1 MLRIYNSLSRT
12 IEKVTFSNN
21 TCTIYVCGITPYDT
35 THLGH
40 AFTYVTFDT
49 FIRFLRWK
57 KISVRYTQ
65 NVTDIDDPLFERARK
80 VGRDWKTLGN
90 TWTARYLSDMAFLH
104 VAQPNHFVKVT
115 QEIDQIITIIKVI
128 IAKDLAYA
136 REGYVYF
143 DVVKDKE
150 YGKLSRLTPSEMT
163 IISRE
168 RGNDPR
174 DPRKKN
180 PLDFILWQ
188 PSKEDEPS
196 WPGPFGDGRPGWH
209 IECSAM
215 SMKYLGKQI
224 DIHGGG
230 RDLIFPHHESEIA
243 QSESYT
249 DIKPFVR
256 YWMHTAMVQHEGKK
270 MSKSLGNLVLVD
282 KLRHKHSAGAIR
294 WYLLNHHY
302 RKEWNFDEKE
312 LTRAEEEVK
321 QIRTLTADNA
331 NNDRKGDMSTMD
343 AFVAALDNDFDT
355 PTAQQIIIDTAKQS
369 VGEKNNPL
377 LARMMHIL
385 GIPV

>member
-1 MLRIYNSLSRT
+1 
-12 IEKVTFSNN
+12 
-21 TCTIYVCGITPYDT
+21 
-35 THLGH
+35 
-40 AFTYVTFDT
+40 
-49 FIRFLRWK
+49 
-57 KISVRYTQ
+57 
-65 NVTDIDDPLFERARK
+65 
-80 VGRDWKTLGN
+80 
-90 TWTARYLSDMAFLH
+90 
-104 VAQPNHFVKVT
+104 
-115 QEIDQIITIIKVI
+115 
-128 IAKDLAYA
+128 
-136 REGYVYF
+136 
-143 DVVKDKE
+143 
-150 YGKLSRLTPSEMT
+150 MT

-331 NNDRKGDMSTMD
+331 NNDRKGNMSTMD